1 MGNDMDTSK
10 MIFVFG
16 SNGFPRL
23 PNSGE
28 LSPEPNL
35 SIELLAST
43 R

>member
-10 MIFVFG
+10 MIFVY
-16 SNGFPRL
+16 GFPRL